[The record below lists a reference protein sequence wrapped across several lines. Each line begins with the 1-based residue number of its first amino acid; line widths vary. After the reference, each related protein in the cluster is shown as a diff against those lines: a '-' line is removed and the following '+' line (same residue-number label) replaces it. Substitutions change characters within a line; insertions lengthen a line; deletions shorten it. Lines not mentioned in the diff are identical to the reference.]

1 MRLLG
6 YCIALILFLL
16 PIEGCVSEPETDMEP
31 MAAGDM
37 LPEFSWTIADGSVLS
52 RQNLQGKVSVIA
64 FFRTTCPDCKKEL
77 PHIQELYERYKS
89 DSRVTIV
96 LASLN
101 EEASAV
107 LDYWKQNG
115 FSMPYAIHPENAI
128 DVFRVVCVP
137 QIYVSDKRNVV
148 RFAHF
153 DDPIAT
159 TAELEA
165 EIESLLA
172 D

>member
-1 MRLLG
+1 MT
-6 YCIALILFLL
+6 IDILIYK
-16 PIEGCVSEPETDMEP
+16 IY
-31 MAAGDM
+31 
-37 LPEFSWTIADGSVLS
+37 
-52 RQNLQGKVSVIA
+52 
-64 FFRTTCPDCKKEL
+64 KK
-77 PHIQELYERYKS
+77 
-89 DSRVTIV
+89 
-96 LASLN
+96 
-101 EEASAV
+101 